1 MSLLSKIDSYN
12 GNYSLSRVLI
22 PLFLFLQPFN
32 GLSTFKDAFFIAV
45 LALLIAK
52 LSCARHNFEFK
63 ERTLLALCALFSVAL
78 LSSVLSPYPAD
89 SLDTLRKNLFYEA
102 VLYLAIVANY
112 KSFDDLKP
120 VFLSMILSFFTL
132 SLLIVA
138 VNDRAVL
145 MNWLSHKDAPFMG
158 GYSTFASFYLPLS
171 AGYIIFSN
179 HSWKVKAPMTLLV
192 ILGFVLTVLNNHR
205 TQLAAVVIS
214 LALITLMS
222 KKWKALITG
231 LALLVIVAGWFA
243 LTKPEALIRHKT
255 LLTPQNLLVK
265 DTSGLN
271 DRDSIWLGAWEMIKE
286 RPTLGYGYGW
296 KKMALVTRD
305 FGFLNRWDKNGRTY
319 LYFNEAGYGKANPH
333 SLTLQILFEIGF
345 VGFTAFILFWLSVVS
360 KIVALYK
367 KPLPSLEGSVGALF
381 LKCAVPGILAS
392 YAILN
397 LTNGYWHESYG
408 NLMFTLAAICSVLYK
423 NAGEN
428 K

>member
-1 MSLLSKIDSYN
+1 MSLISKIDSCN
-12 GNYSLSRVLI
+12 ANYSLSRALI

-32 GLSTFKDAFFIAV
+32 GLSTFKDTLFIAV
-45 LALLIAK
+45 LILLIAK
-52 LSCARHNFEFK
+52 LAYARDGFEFK
-63 ERTLLALCALFSVAL
+63 ERTLLALSALFGVAL

-89 SLDTLRKNLFYEA
+89 SLNTLRKNLFYEA
-102 VLYLAIVANY
+102 ILYLAIVASY

-145 MNWLSHKDAPFMG
+145 MNWLSHKNASFMG
-158 GYSTFASFYLPLS
+158 GYSTFATFYLPLS
-171 AGYIIFSN
+171 VGYIIFSN
-179 HSWKVKAPMTLLV
+179 HGWKVKAPMTLLV

-205 TQLAAVVIS
+205 TQLAAVIIS
-214 LALITLMS
+214 LALIALFA

-231 LALLVIVAGWFA
+231 IALLLIVAGWLA

-271 DRDSIWLGAWEMIKE
+271 DRDSIWLGAWDMIKE
-286 RPTLGYGYGW
+286 RPGLGYGYGW
-296 KKMALVTRD
+296 KKMALVARD
-305 FGFLNRWDKNGRTY
+305 FGFLSKWDKSGRTY
-319 LYFNEAGYGKANPH
+319 LYFNEAGYGKTNPH
-333 SLTLQILFEIGF
+333 NLTLQILFEIGF
-345 VGFTAFILFWLSVVS
+345 AGFAVFILFWLSVVS
-360 KIVALYK
+360 KVIAMYK
-367 KPLPSLEGSVGALF
+367 KPLPSLDGSAGALF
-381 LKCAVPGILAS
+381 LKYAVPGILAS

-408 NLMFTLAAICSVLYK
+408 NLMFTLAAICTVLYK